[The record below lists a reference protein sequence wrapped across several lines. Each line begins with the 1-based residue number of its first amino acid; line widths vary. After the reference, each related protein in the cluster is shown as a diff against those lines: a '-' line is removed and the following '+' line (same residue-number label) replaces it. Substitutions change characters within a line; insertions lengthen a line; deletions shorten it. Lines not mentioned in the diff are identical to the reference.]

1 MLLKCKKRTI
11 DSITRIVETWSSGA
25 SWYRVYSDGWCEQG
39 GIHSLSTSAVSSV
52 SFVKSYLDTNY
63 YLNISDGVVSS
74 SWSGAEANDYMPSIS
89 TDGFTFK
96 SAYDRTCDFIWV
108 SSGYIF

>member
-1 MLLKCKKRTI
+1 MKKLR
-11 DSITRIVETWSSGA
+11 SIFLTAAVLS
-25 SWYRVYSDGWCEQG
+25 V
-39 GIHSLSTSAVSSV
+39 SLALSACIMSPTSPKDTFVITTENSAVV
-52 SFVKSYLDTNY
+52 
-63 YLNISDGVVSS
+63 